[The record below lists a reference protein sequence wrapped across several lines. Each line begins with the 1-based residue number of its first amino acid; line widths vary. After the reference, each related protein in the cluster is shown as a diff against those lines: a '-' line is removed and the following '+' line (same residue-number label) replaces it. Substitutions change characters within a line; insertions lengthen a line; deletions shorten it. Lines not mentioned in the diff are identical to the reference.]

1 MYCIVFLYLSSWKW
15 QPFQLISYH
24 KANHFQLTL
33 KCFKKNYFIY
43 VKVIYNYHAF
53 YCSQHVTFGQRYTY
67 KPNPQAE
74 RKSLAYVRSMLSKML
89 GTPALQD
96 QKVNTIQYVWI
107 IHWGCLTTKYVHYL
121 WHWLVSYT
129 EISER
134 KF

>member
-96 QKVNTIQYVWI
+96 QKVNTIQYV
-107 IHWGCLTTKYVHYL
+107 
-121 WHWLVSYT
+121 
-129 EISER
+129 
-134 KF
+134 